1 MNYEIRPFNNAI
13 DEIQEQLFEMGDL
26 VNKALNKS
34 VKVFLHGEKEY
45 GKEIS
50 KIDLKIDKMDDTIHS
65 SVLQLMTIQ
74 TPLPEE
80 LRALTTMLR
89 VSREFER
96 IGDHAVNIV
105 ESSEQ
110 MAANFQTKT
119 LEPIKENIELVLSM
133 LQKSIEIFKEKDYE
147 HADIIEKKEVKVD
160 RYYREIKQMIINEMG
175 RHPEQIESLAQLFL
189 VNRFLERSADHV
201 VNISRQVKLSIY

>member
-1 MNYEIRPFNNAI
+1 MNNEIRPFNNAI
-13 DEIQEQLFEMGDL
+13 DEIQEQVIEMGGL

-34 VKVFLHGEKEY
+34 VKVFLDGEKEH

-50 KIDLKIDKMDDTIHS
+50 KIDLKIDKMDGTIHS

-89 VSREFER
+89 VSRELER

-105 ESSEQ
+105 ESCEQ
-110 MAANFQTKT
+110 IETNFQKKT
-119 LEPIKENIELVLSM
+119 LEPFKENIELVLSM

-147 HADIIEKKEVKVD
+147 QTNIIEKKEINVD
-160 RYYREIKQMIINEMG
+160 RYYREIKQMIINEMES
-175 RHPEQIESLAQLFL
+175 HPELIESLAQLFL

-201 VNISRQVKLSIY
+201 VNISRQVKSRIY